1 VLLQIVADAGD
12 VTPDFHAIGQ
22 SDTSYLT
29 QCRVGLLGGHGL
41 DSSANTTL
49 LGRRLVDSNLLLGV
63 ETLLQGGS
71 GGLVSDLLTALS
83 HQLVKSRH

>member
-1 VLLQIVADAGD
+1 VLLQVVTHAGD

-41 DSSANTTL
+41 HSSANTTL
-49 LGRRLVDSNLLLGV
+49 LGRRLISGDLLLGV

-71 GGLVSDLLTALS
+71 GGLISNLLTALS